1 MFCSQFFGLLSN
13 TAKTTEF
20 DGYQMSISIRHV
32 ITEVLLRK
40 VLNTINLNP
49 ISINRTSI
57 LLFYHF

>member
-20 DGYQMSISIRHV
+20 NAYQMSISIRHD

-40 VLNTINLNP
+40 ALNTINLNP